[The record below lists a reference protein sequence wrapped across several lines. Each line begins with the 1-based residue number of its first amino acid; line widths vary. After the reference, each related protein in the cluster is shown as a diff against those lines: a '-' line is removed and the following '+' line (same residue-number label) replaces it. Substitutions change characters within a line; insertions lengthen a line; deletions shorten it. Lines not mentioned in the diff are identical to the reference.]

1 MRTLILGSKGQ
12 LGRELLR
19 VFAVDGPAQG
29 VDLPELDISNAVAVA
44 RLLDGAAPDLI
55 INAAAYTN
63 VEAAE
68 EDREAAFRANEDGA
82 RHVAEAA
89 SIRKVPVVYYS
100 TDYVFGGSKTTPYE
114 PQDAISPIGVY
125 AKSKAA
131 GEKATVGANPR
142 HFIIR
147 TAWLYGPG
155 GNNFVE
161 KILRAA
167 GTRPELRVVSDEVG
181 SPTHTEDLAQATR
194 ALCKTVAF
202 GVYHAVNEG
211 SCSRFEFA
219 QAILSLAGVKTPVK
233 PCMSSEFPTK
243 AERPL
248 YSVLSNA
255 KLERV
260 CGHRMRPW
268 KAALERYLQR
278 RENS

>member
-19 VFAVDGPAQG
+19 VFSVDGPAQG
-29 VDLPELDISNAVAVA
+29 VDLPELDIANAAAVA
-44 RLLDGAAPDLI
+44 RLLDGVSPDLI

-68 EDREAAFRANEDGA
+68 DDREAAFRANEAGA
-82 RHVAEAA
+82 RHVAQVA
-89 SIRKVPVVYYS
+89 SVRKVPVVYYS
-100 TDYVFGGSKTTPYE
+100 TDYVFGGSKTTPYL
-114 PQDAISPIGVY
+114 PTDPIAPIGVY

-131 GEKATVGANPR
+131 GEGATAAANSR

-167 GTRPELRVVSDEVG
+167 ETRPELRVVSDEVG

-194 ALCKTVAF
+194 ALCKTTAY
-202 GVYHAVNEG
+202 GVYHAVNDG

-219 QAILSLAGVKTPVK
+219 QTILNLAGVKTPVQ
-233 PCMSSEFPTK
+233 PCMSTEFPTK

-248 YSVLSNA
+248 YSVLSSA
-255 KLERV
+255 KLEQA
-260 CGHRMRPW
+260 CGYRMRPW
-268 KAALERYLQR
+268 KEALERYLLR
-278 RENS
+278 RENQ

>member
-19 VFAVDGPAQG
+19 VFSVDGPAHG
-29 VDLPELDISNAVAVA
+29 VDLPELDISNAAAVA
-44 RLLDGAAPDLI
+44 RLLDGVSPDLI

-68 EDREAAFRANEDGA
+68 DDREGAFRANEAGA
-82 RHVAEAA
+82 RHVAQVA
-89 SIRKVPVVYYS
+89 SVRKVPVVYYS
-100 TDYVFGGSKTTPYE
+100 TDYVFGGSKSTPYL
-114 PQDAISPIGVY
+114 PTDPISPIGVY

-131 GEKATVGANPR
+131 GEQATIAANTR

-167 GTRPELRVVSDEVG
+167 ESRPELRVVSDEIG

-194 ALCKTVAF
+194 ALCKTTAF

-211 SCSRFEFA
+211 FCSRFEFA
-219 QAILSLAGVKTPVK
+219 QAILCMAGVKTPVQ
-233 PCMSSEFPTK
+233 PCLSTEFPTK

-255 KLERV
+255 KLEQAS
-260 CGHRMRPW
+260 GYRMRPW
-268 KAALERYLQR
+268 KEALERYLAR
-278 RENS
+278 RENP